1 MKPLDEMRILIVG
14 LGLIGGSIARG
25 LRSGKVC
32 GAIDACGR
40 DAEPLRRA
48 VADGVIDRWSSE
60 PQALTGEADMIV
72 LCVPTLSIRPVLRVV
87 RQFARSDAIITD
99 AASVKGSVVEDVR
112 AVFGADF
119 PLFVPAHPIAG
130 SEKSGYS
137 ASTAHLYQGRKVILT
152 PTAAT
157 APEALEAVSQLW
169 QKLGAEVH
177 TLSVQDHDAVLAG
190 TSHLPH
196 LLAFS
201 LVNTLSRQ
209 ALSDDIFRYAAG
221 GFAGFTRIAS
231 SDPSMWRDIF
241 LANGPATVA
250 LLDAYTADLARMRE
264 AILSGEAEFLMH
276 SFVSAKQT
284 RDHFVSRHFQESEPE
299 LASGSRE
306 AQRSHTVIPVL
317 TIDGPGGSG
326 KGTISTR
333 VAAHLGWHFLDSG
346 ALYRLLG
353 LAAARSGVSTSDE
366 SALLA
371 LAGAMQIQFELEG
384 GRIWL
389 DGQEVSDQ
397 LRDEVAGRA
406 ASEVAV
412 IPSIRQALLARQHQF
427 RQWPGLVADGRD
439 MGTVVF
445 PEAQLKVFLTASAEE
460 RAKRR
465 YKQLIDKGIDVN
477 LSALFLDIQAR
488 DERDSTRSVSPLRP
502 AEDAVTV
509 DTTSLSIEQVVQRVL
524 ELVEERFGPSRE
536 KPVPPAQ

>member
-1 MKPLDEMRILIVG
+1 MKPLEQMRILIVG

-25 LRSGKVC
+25 LRARNVCSG
-32 GAIDACGR
+32 IDACGR
-40 DAEPLRRA
+40 DAAPLRRA
-48 VADGVIDRWSSE
+48 VAEGVVDRWSNDV
-60 PQALTGEADMIV
+60 QHLAGEADMIV
-72 LCVPTLSIRPVLRVV
+72 LCVPTLSIRAMLRLV
-87 RQFARSDAIITD
+87 REHARPDAIITD

-112 AVFGADF
+112 AVYGEEY

-130 SEKSGYS
+130 SERSGYD
-137 ASTAHLYQGRKVILT
+137 ASTSHLYEGRKVILT
-152 PTAAT
+152 PGDGTTA
-157 APEALEAVSQLW
+157 EALSVVRQLW
-169 QKLGAEVH
+169 QRLGADVH
-177 TLSVQDHDAVLAG
+177 EMSVQDHDAVLAG

-201 LVNTLSRQ
+201 LVNTLSSQ
-209 ALSDDIFRYAAG
+209 SLSDDIFRYAAG

-231 SDPSMWRDIF
+231 SDPAMWRDIF

-250 LLDAYTADLARMRE
+250 VLDAYTQELARMRQ
-264 AILSGEAEFLMH
+264 AILDGEGEFL
-276 SFVSAKQT
+276 SRRFAAAKQA
-284 RDHFVSRHFQESEPE
+284 RDHFIARHFRESDA
-299 LASGSRE
+299 ASRGGDVAPRD
-306 AQRSHTVIPVL
+306 VLPPVL

-333 VAAHLGWHFLDSG
+333 IAARLGWHFLDSG

-353 LAAARSGVSTSDE
+353 LAAAKAGVSTSDE
-366 SALLA
+366 AGLLA
-371 LAGAMQIQFELEG
+371 LAGEMRIQFDLEG
-384 GRIWL
+384 GKVWL
-389 DGQEVSDQ
+389 DGTEVSDP

-412 IPSIRQALLARQHQF
+412 IPAIRQALLARQHQF

-445 PEAQLKVFLTASAEE
+445 PDAGLKVFLTASAEE

-477 LSALFLDIQAR
+477 LSALFQDIQAR

-509 DTTSLSIEQVVQRVL
+509 DTTLLDIDQVVQCVL
-524 ELVEERFGPSRE
+524 ALVDERFGPIKE
-536 KPVPPAQ
+536 KPGPSAE

>member
-1 MKPLDEMRILIVG
+1 MKPLEEMRILIVG
-14 LGLIGGSIARG
+14 LGLIGGSVARG
-25 LRSGKVC
+25 LRLGKVC
-32 GAIDACGR
+32 RAIDACGR
-40 DAEPLRRA
+40 DPAPLRRA
-48 VADGVIDRWSSE
+48 AAEGMIDRWSNDLQSL
-60 PQALTGEADMIV
+60 AGEADMIV
-72 LCVPTLSIRPVLRVV
+72 LCVPTLSIRAMLRQV
-87 RQFARSDAIITD
+87 REHARPDAIITD
-99 AASVKGSVVEDVR
+99 AASVKGSVVDDVR
-112 AVFGADF
+112 AVYGGDH

-130 SEKSGYS
+130 SERSGYD

-152 PTAAT
+152 PGAAT
-157 APEALEAVSQLW
+157 SAEAHAAVRLLW
-169 QKLGAEVH
+169 QRLGAEVH
-177 TLSVQDHDAVLAG
+177 DMSVHDHDAVLAG

-201 LVNTLSRQ
+201 LVNTLSGQ
-209 ALSDDIFRYAAG
+209 SLSDDIFRYAAG

-231 SDPSMWRDIF
+231 SDPTMWRDIF

-250 LLDAYTADLARMRE
+250 VLDAYTGELARMRQ
-264 AILSGEAEFLMH
+264 AILDGQGEFLAQR
-276 SFVSAKQT
+276 FAAAKQA
-284 RDHFVSRHFQESEPE
+284 RDHFVARHFRESDAE
-299 LASGSRE
+299 SRGIDN
-306 AQRSHTVIPVL
+306 RLSIGLPPVL

-333 VAAHLGWHFLDSG
+333 IAAHLGWHFLDSG

-353 LAAARSGVSTSDE
+353 LAAAKAGVATSDE
-366 SALLA
+366 AGLLT
-371 LAGAMQIQFELEG
+371 LAGAMHIKFELEDG
-384 GRIWL
+384 KVWL

-412 IPSIRQALLARQHQF
+412 IPAIRQALLARQHQF

-445 PEAQLKVFLTASAEE
+445 PDAGLKVFLTASAEE

-477 LSALFLDIQAR
+477 LSALFQDIQAR

-509 DTTSLSIEQVVQRVL
+509 DATSLDIDQVVQRVL
-524 ELVEERFGPSRE
+524 ALVEERFGPIEE
-536 KPVPPAQ
+536 KPVPSAE

>member
-1 MKPLDEMRILIVG
+1 MNPLEEMRILIVG

-25 LRSGKVC
+25 LRLGSLC
-32 GAIDACGR
+32 RAIDACGR
-40 DAEPLRRA
+40 DAAPLRRA
-48 VADGVIDRWSSE
+48 EADGVIDRWSNDL
-60 PQALTGEADMIV
+60 QALAREADMII
-72 LCVPTLSIRPVLRVV
+72 LCVPTLSIRAILRRV
-87 RQFARSDAIITD
+87 REHARPDTIITD
-99 AASVKGSVVEDVR
+99 AASVKGSVVEDVQ
-112 AVFGADF
+112 AVYGGDY

-130 SEKSGYS
+130 SEKSGYD
-137 ASTAHLYQGRKVILT
+137 ASTANLYQGRKVILT
-152 PTAAT
+152 PTPATDSAA
-157 APEALEAVSQLW
+157 LAVVRQLW
-169 QKLGAEVH
+169 ERLGADVH
-177 TLSVQDHDAVLAG
+177 DLSVQSHDAVLAG

-209 ALSDDIFRYAAG
+209 TLSDDIFRYAAG

-231 SDPSMWRDIF
+231 SDPAMWRDIF

-250 LLDAYTADLARMRE
+250 VLDAYTAELTRVRE
-264 AILSGEAEFLMH
+264 AILAGEGEFLLQRFME
-276 SFVSAKQT
+276 AKQA
-284 RDHFVSRHFQESEPE
+284 RDHFVARHFQESEA
-299 LASGSRE
+299 ASDSRDTLRPD
-306 AQRSHTVIPVL
+306 AVVPVL

-333 VAAHLGWHFLDSG
+333 IAARLGWHFLDSG

-353 LAAARSGVSTSDE
+353 LAAAKAGVSTSDE
-366 SALLA
+366 VGLLA
-371 LAGAMQIQFELEG
+371 LAVAMQIRFDLEG
-384 GRIWL
+384 GKVWL
-389 DGQEVSDQ
+389 DDVEVSDQ

-412 IPSIRQALLARQHQF
+412 IPAIRQALLARQHQF

-445 PEAQLKVFLTASAEE
+445 PDAGLKVFLTASAEE

-477 LSALFLDIQAR
+477 LSALFRDIQAR

-509 DTTSLSIEQVVQRVL
+509 DTTSLGIDQVVQHVL
-524 ELVEERFGPSRE
+524 ALFEERFGPIEE
-536 KPVPPAQ
+536 KPVPSAE